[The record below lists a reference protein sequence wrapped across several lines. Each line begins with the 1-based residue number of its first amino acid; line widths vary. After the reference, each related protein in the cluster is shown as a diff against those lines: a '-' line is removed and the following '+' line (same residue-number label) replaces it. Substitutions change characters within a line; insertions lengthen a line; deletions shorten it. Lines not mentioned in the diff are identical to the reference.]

1 MTSDQTLNL
10 RVSKSS
16 LVSQLKLDH
25 ETDDFKPDHQ
35 IFDVNG
41 ELVDLK
47 SKNSWVRELDEV
59 SLTEFMEVYVINS
72 TAPFILC
79 S

>member
-1 MTSDQTLNL
+1 M
-10 RVSKSS
+10 
-16 LVSQLKLDH
+16 
-25 ETDDFKPDHQ
+25 DDFKPDHQ

-47 SKNSWVRELDEV
+47 SKNSWIRELDEV
-59 SLTEFMEVYVINS
+59 SLTEFMEVYMINA
-72 TAPFILC
+72 TAPFIFC